1 MRAFVASM
9 IIFALMI
16 AGGTASDIYL
26 YSVAD
31 SVGKYADVAQN
42 AAVAE
47 NYSELSAVCAELD
60 AYWEANS
67 FPLAVLIDHTHT
79 GEVSRSL
86 AELKTAVA
94 AYDLQ
99 ESSLALARIRQT
111 VQNTAENEH
120 FYLKNIF

>member
-9 IIFALMI
+9 IVFALML
-16 AGGTASDIYL
+16 AGGIVSDIYL

-31 SVGKYADVAQN
+31 SVSRYADAAQN

-60 AYWEANS
+60 SYWEANS

-86 AELKTAVA
+86 AELKTAVEA
-94 AYDLQ
+94 CDLQ
-99 ESSLALARIRQT
+99 ESSLALARVRQT